1 MSASAAV
8 TLPYLDGEALRGA
21 LPTAVAV
28 DALEQ
33 GLKNQPLPDSPP
45 RSVYSADGGTLFVMP
60 AWGEQGIGVK
70 LMTLEPANP
79 ARGLPLLH
87 GVFVLFAADD
97 KRPVAVL
104 DGAALTALRTAA
116 VSALATRHLSRP
128 EARRLVIFGAG
139 RQAYAHL
146 EAMCAVR
153 PIESVAIVD
162 PVVDRARGLV
172 ERALE
177 MGLDA
182 TVGSVDCLE
191 EADIICCCTTSADP
205 VVEGSRLPQGVH
217 INAMGAYR
225 PDMREVDAA
234 TLRRSRVV
242 VETREAA
249 LAEAGDLLIPLSQGV
264 WRSDDIDAEL
274 AEVVR
279 GPKAR
284 HDPQEITLFKSV
296 GVAFEDLIVARAAM
310 LAADA
315 GRGLAG
321 T

>member
-1 MSASAAV
+1 MSRSAAV
-8 TLPYLDGEALRGA
+8 TLPYLDGTTLRGA
-21 LPTAVAV
+21 LPTAAAV

-33 GLKNQPLPDSPP
+33 GLKKDPLPSSPP
-45 RSVYSADGGTLFVMP
+45 RSVYSVDGGALLVMS

-70 LMTLEPANP
+70 LMTLEPGNP
-79 ARGLPLLH
+79 SRGLPLLH
-87 GVFVLFAADD
+87 GAFVLFAADD

-128 EARRLVIFGAG
+128 DARRLLIFGAG
-139 RQAYAHL
+139 RQAHAHL

-162 PVVDRARGLV
+162 PVLGRARGLV
-172 ERALE
+172 EHALD

-182 TVGSVDCLE
+182 TVGSMDGLE
-191 EADIICCCTTSADP
+191 EADVVCCCTTSEEP
-205 VVEGSRLPQGVH
+205 VVDGSRLSQGVH

-225 PDMREVDAA
+225 PDMREVDTT
-234 TLRRSRVV
+234 TLRRSRVI

-249 LAEAGDLLIPLSQGV
+249 LAEAGDLLIPLSQGA
-264 WRSDDIDAEL
+264 WTADDIDAEL

-284 HDPQEITLFKSV
+284 RDPEEITLFKSV

-310 LAADA
+310 MATD
-315 GRGLAG
+315 GGSGLSG
-321 T
+321 S